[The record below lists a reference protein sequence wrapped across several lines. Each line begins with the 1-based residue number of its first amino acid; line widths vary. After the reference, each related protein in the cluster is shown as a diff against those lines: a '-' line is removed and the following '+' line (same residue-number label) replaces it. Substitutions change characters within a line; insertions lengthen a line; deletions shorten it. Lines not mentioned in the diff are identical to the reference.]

1 MFKKTIAA
9 LAVAGAFGTMAA
21 GAGYAA
27 DVTLYGVVDLGLK
40 YSHVDADQSGVDAV
54 DKLEMKSGSQS
65 GSRFGI
71 KGAEDVGNGL
81 KVGFQLENGFDA
93 DTGSLGYNSRLFGRE
108 ARVYLSGDFGEVAF
122 GRMGTLGSGNGT
134 YGLLGGMTPFGTSWG
149 GSVENGT
156 YFVGN
161 ARADNTVTYKTPT
174 FAGFTAYA
182 QYSFDM
188 NTKQDTPL
196 GQTEGKASANRYY
209 ALGANYKVGSLD
221 VTAVVDSYNW
231 SNKINTY
238 GGSDVDDALTVT
250 LGGSYDFEVAKI
262 FLSGQYFDNMIGNDK
277 SQPGSD
283 PVDAGKSDSFY
294 SFSSYFDNQNPIE
307 GYALQAG
314 VSAPVAGG
322 TAMFAVGYTDAEE
335 ANSEANQAKIEF
347 KRIGTSVGYTYSLSK
362 RTNLYGVAAYYRD
375 SLKNEKNVAG
385 ADRDPSTVTVYAGI
399 RHTF

>member
-9 LAVAGAFGTMAA
+9 LAVAGAFGAMAA
-21 GAGYAA
+21 GTAYAA

-250 LGGSYDFEVAKI
+250 LGGSYDFGVAKAY
-262 FLSGQYFDNMIGNDK
+262 LSGQYFDNMLANDAT
-277 SQPGSD
+277 
-283 PVDAGKSDSFY
+283 DAAAQKDTMDTYASFG
-294 SFSSYFDNQNPIE
+294 SYFNGKAFK
-307 GYALQAG
+307 GYSILAG
-314 VSAPVAGG
+314 MDAPVLGG
-322 TAMFAVGYTDAEE
+322 KALFAVGYTDAKDADGSDALGKTELSRYG
-335 ANSEANQAKIEF
+335 A
-347 KRIGTSVGYTYSLSK
+347 SVGYTYDLSR
-362 RTNLYGVAAYYRD
+362 RTNVYAVAAYYKD
-375 SLKNEKNVAG
+375 SVDKDASSNYQ
-385 ADRDPSTVTVYAGI
+385 DHDPSTATIYAGI

>member
-1 MFKKTIAA
+1 MFKKTLAAAA
-9 LAVAGAFGTMAA
+9 LLGAFA
-21 GAGYAA
+21 GSAVAA
-27 DVTLYGVVDLGLK
+27 DVMLYGVVDYGLQ
-40 YSHVDADQSGVDAV
+40 YTHVDSDKANTDAV
-54 DKLEMKSGSQS
+54 DNFQLSSGNQS
-65 GSRFGI
+65 GARFGL
-71 KGAEDVGNGL
+71 KGSEDLGNGV
-81 KVGFQLENGFDA
+81 KAGFHLENGFSA
-93 DTGSLGYNSRLFGRE
+93 DTGSLAQNSRLFGRE
-108 ARVYLSGDFGEVAF
+108 ARLFVNGAFGEVAF
-122 GRMGTLGSGNGT
+122 GRMGTLGSANGT
-134 YGLLGGMTPFGTSWG
+134 YGILGNLSPFGASWVGAVEYSTYYVG
-149 GSVENGT
+149 GI
-156 YFVGN
+156 
-161 ARADNTVTYKTPT
+161 RADNTVTYKTPT
-174 FAGFTAYA
+174 FAGVTVYA
-182 QYSFDM
+182 QYSFET
-188 NTKQDTPL
+188 NTKQEENL
-196 GQTEGKASANRYY
+196 KATEGKASANRYY
-209 ALGANYKVGSLD
+209 ALGATYKAAGFDLA
-221 VTAVVDSYNW
+221 AVVDSYNW
-231 SNKINTY
+231 SSTFTKK
-238 GGSDVDDALTVT
+238 DADLDDGLSVT
-250 LGGSYDFEVAKI
+250 LGGSYDFEVAKV

>member
-1 MFKKTIAA
+1 MFKKSLAA
-9 LAVAGAFGTMAA
+9 LAVLGAA
-21 GAGYAA
+21 AGYASAA
-27 DVTLYGVVDLGLK
+27 DVPLFGVVDTGLIYTHQSFDDSK
-40 YSHVDADQSGVDAV
+40 EADVNKFSMDSGVSSA
-54 DKLEMKSGSQS
+54 
-65 GSRFGI
+65 SRFGL
-71 KGAEDVGNGL
+71 KGTEELGNGL

-250 LGGSYDFEVAKI
+250 LGGSYDFGVAKAY
-262 FLSGQYFDNMIGNDK
+262 LSGQYFDNMLANDATVAADQK
-277 SQPGSD
+277 D
-283 PVDAGKSDSFY
+283 TMDTYASFG
-294 SFSSYFDNQNPIE
+294 SYFNGKAFK
-307 GYALQAG
+307 GYSILAG
-314 VSAPVAGG
+314 MDAPVLGG
-322 TAMFAVGYTDAEE
+322 KALFAVGYTDAKDADGSDALGKTELSRYG
-335 ANSEANQAKIEF
+335 A
-347 KRIGTSVGYTYSLSK
+347 SVGYTYDLSR
-362 RTNLYGVAAYYRD
+362 RTNVYAVAAYYKD
-375 SLKNEKNVAG
+375 SVDKDASSSHQ
-385 ADRDPSTVTVYAGI
+385 DHDPSTATIYAGI